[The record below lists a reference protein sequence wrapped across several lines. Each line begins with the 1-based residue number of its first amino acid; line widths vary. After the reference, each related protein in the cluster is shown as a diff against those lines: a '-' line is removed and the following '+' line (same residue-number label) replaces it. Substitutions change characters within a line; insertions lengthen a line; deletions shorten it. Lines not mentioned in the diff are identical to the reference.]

1 MGIDSFSKE
10 QYERPDR
17 VREYPQWGT
26 LWPEEQVILQKYEA
40 HIRDRT
46 VLDIGCGGCRTARF
60 LSRLTKDYTGIDYS
74 QEMVDACQE
83 NFSALTFRHCDAS
96 DMRIFDDESFDF
108 AIFSFAGIDCM
119 SRENRIKALKEIY
132 RVLKYDGV
140 FAFST
145 HNLDDRR
152 LVTAFNIRDINIFNN
167 IRNIRSYLKV
177 RKYQIRAD
185 TYAILSD
192 PLDGFGQ
199 LSYYIRKR
207 DQVKQLENVGFQGIV
222 ILNQNVQFVEAV
234 SLDRDSQYHHYVC
247 RKPL

>member
-17 VREYPQWGT
+17 VREFSQWDW

-46 VLDIGCGGCRTARF
+46 VLDIGCGGGRTARF
-60 LSRLTKDYTGIDYS
+60 LGRLTKDYTGIDYS
-74 QEMVDACQE
+74 QGMVNACQE
-83 NFSALTFRHCDAS
+83 TFSTLKFRHCDAS

-108 AIFSFAGIDCM
+108 VLFAFNGIDCI
-119 SRENRIKALKEIY
+119 SHEKRINALKEIY

-152 LVTAFNIRDINIFNN
+152 LVTAFNIRD
-167 IRNIRSYLKV
+167 STYL
-177 RKYQIRAD
+177 I
-185 TYAILSD
+185 ILVTS
-192 PLDGFGQ
+192 
-199 LSYYIRKR
+199 
-207 DQVKQLENVGFQGIV
+207 
-222 ILNQNVQFVEAV
+222 AV
-234 SLDRDSQYHHYVC
+234 T
-247 RKPL
+247 

>member
-1 MGIDSFSKE
+1 MGIDSVNKE

-17 VREYPQWGT
+17 VREYPQWDT
-26 LWPEEQVILQKYEA
+26 LWPEEQVILQEYEA

-46 VLDIGCGGCRTARF
+46 VLDIGCGGGRATRF
-60 LSRLTKDYTGIDYS
+60 LGRLTKDYTGIDYS
-74 QEMVDACQE
+74 QEMIDACKE
-83 NFSALTFRHCDAS
+83 TFSALTFRHCDAS
-96 DMRIFDDESFDF
+96 DMRIFDDGSFDF
-108 AIFSFAGIDCM
+108 VLFSFNGIDCM
-119 SRENRIKALKEIY
+119 SHEKRINTLKEIY

-167 IRNIRSYLKV
+167 IRNIRSYLKA
-177 RKYQIRAD
+177 RKHQIRTDA
-185 TYAILSD
+185 YSILSD

-207 DQVKQLENVGFQGIV
+207 GQVKQLENIGFQGIV
-222 ILNQNVQFVEAV
+222 ILDQNVQFVEV
-234 SLDRDSQYHHYVC
+234 DSLDRDSQYHHYVC